1 MRPRSRLGIAALAL
15 LSLALVAPP
24 TRAAG
29 VNIDGFIRQWDADH
43 DGTLSLD
50 EIRKAASARF
60 DALDRDH
67 DGSLDRRELG
77 ATVSLQQ
84 LRQADVDKDGTL
96 DKNEYLTMI
105 EKRFQAADKD
115 RDGKLDKKELNSPAG
130 RSLLRLFGT
139 RQGPLF

>member
-1 MRPRSRLGIAALAL
+1 MDRKSRLGIAALAL
-15 LSLALVAPP
+15 LSLAVVAPP
-24 TRAAG
+24 TQAAS

-50 EIRKAASARF
+50 EINKAARARF
-60 DALDRDH
+60 DTLDRDH
-67 DGSLDRRELG
+67 DESLDRRELG
-77 ATVSLQQ
+77 ATVGPRE

-96 DKNEYLTMI
+96 DKNEYLTMV
-105 EKRFQAADKD
+105 EKRFQAADKN

>member
-15 LSLALVAPP
+15 LSLALVGRP
-24 TRAAG
+24 TQAAG

>member
-1 MRPRSRLGIAALAL
+1 MRSRSLLGLGALVL
-15 LSLALVAPP
+15 VCLAFVAPP
-24 TRAAG
+24 TQAAG

-67 DGSLDRRELG
+67 DGSLDRKELG
-77 ATVSLQQ
+77 ATVSPQE

-105 EKRFQAADKD
+105 EKRFQAADKN
-115 RDGKLDKKELNSPAG
+115 RDGKLDKKELDSPAG